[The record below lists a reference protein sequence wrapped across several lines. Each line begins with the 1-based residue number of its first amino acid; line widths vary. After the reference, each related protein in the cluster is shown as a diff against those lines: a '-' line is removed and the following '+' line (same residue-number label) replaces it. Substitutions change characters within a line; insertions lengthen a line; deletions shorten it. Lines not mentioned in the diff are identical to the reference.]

1 MVLSEQATRAEADY
15 YAGMKYKDIAS
26 KYGVSL
32 DTVKSWKT
40 RHGWDRK
47 HKKSVR
53 TKRQKVC
60 TQTKPRT
67 PAKTLTRQGKTI
79 APGGHTGNR
88 RPDKE
93 GAHRRQYE
101 ANKKII
107 LATQS
112 ICAICGQ
119 PVDKTLRYPDPMA
132 PTVDHIIPVSKGGH
146 PSAMDNLQLAHSCCN
161 RAKSD
166 NMTAPTAKMAPK
178 KEITNRDLP
187 LSHDWRTF

>member
-1 MVLSEQATRAEADY
+1 MVRSELAERAEADY
-15 YAGMKYKDIAS
+15 YSGMKYKDIAD

-47 HKKSVR
+47 SVH
-53 TKRQKVC
+53 TKRKKVC
-60 TQTKPRT
+60 TQTIPRKPVAK
-67 PAKTLTRQGKTI
+67 PAIKPKSAGRINNT
-79 APGGHTGNR
+79 GGGNN
-88 RPDKE
+88 
-93 GAHRRQYE
+93 GHRRADREGTHRTQFE
-101 ANKKII
+101 ANRKII

-119 PVDKTLRYPDPMA
+119 PVDKTLRYPNPMA
-132 PTVDHIIPVSKGGH
+132 ATVDHIIPLSKGGH
-146 PSAMDNLQLAHSCCN
+146 PSALDNLQLAHACCN

-166 NMTAPTAKMAPK
+166 NVETIRIAPK

>member
-1 MVLSEQATRAEADY
+1 MVLSEQAARAEADY
-15 YAGMKYKDIAS
+15 YAGMKYKDIAT

-47 HKKSVR
+47 HKKSVH

-60 TQTKPRT
+60 TQTETQT
-67 PAKTLTRQGKTI
+67 PPKTPPKQGKTI
-79 APGGHTGNR
+79 PSLTHMVKGK

-166 NMTAPTAKMAPK
+166 KTEMVKLTPK